1 MQIQV
6 NCTTNIACEW
16 MLDYGGCE
24 QLEKFLA
31 SAVFDVCFFEWLEKN
46 VFLLQLQDGMTWIMW
61 VESC

>member
-31 SAVFDVCFFEWLEKN
+31 SAVFH
-46 VFLLQLQDGMTWIMW
+46 VFLMAGKKCVFVATPRRNDMDHVG
-61 VESC
+61 